1 MFHSHSYFYYIIIG
15 LDVICILHSIR
26 NGTQNKW
33 MLLIVFAPV
42 IGALVYLFAEVFTRR
57 NRSNLQEG
65 ISGILLTN
73 NARIRRLEENLK
85 FTDTFNNRIL
95 LADAYLAAGH
105 TDSAI
110 ELYESSLTGAFDE
123 NEHVLKQLIIAY
135 FSKGDYARVQPLA
148 KKIYNKPQFARSKA
162 HVYYAISLEKTG
174 NIEQAEQEFKKMK
187 GRFGH
192 FEARLQYGLFLK
204 RTGREQEAR
213 QVFLDMVDEAPHLS
227 SRERRD
233 SRTWIGQARS
243 ELNVRQTG
251 TSKM

>member
-1 MFHSHSYFYYIIIG
+1 MFHQHSYFYYITIG

-33 MLLIVFAPV
+33 MLLIVFAPIV
-42 IGALVYLFAEVFTRR
+42 GALVYLFVEVFTRR
-57 NRSNLQEG
+57 NRTGLQKG
-65 ISGILLTN
+65 ISGILTTN
-73 NARIRRLEENLK
+73 SARIRKLEENLQI
-85 FTDTFNNRIL
+85 TDTFNNRIL

-105 TDSAI
+105 TGSAI
-110 ELYESSLTGAFDE
+110 ELYESSLTGAFEE
-123 NEHVLKQLIIAY
+123 NEYALRQLIIAY
-135 FSKGDYARVQPLA
+135 YSAGEYARVQPLA
-148 KKIYNKPQFARSKA
+148 QKIYNKPQFARSKA

-174 NIEQAEQEFKKMK
+174 NITQAEQEFKKMK
-187 GRFGH
+187 GRFSH

-213 QVFLDMVDEAPHLS
+213 QVFLDIVNEAPHLS

-233 SRTWIGQARS
+233 SRTWIGQARN

-251 TSKM
+251 SSKM